1 MKRMLEHRAMNILQ
15 GGAAC
20 GSLPL
25 PTRVQPAALT
35 SFMRVAGEVV
45 LLWCVVAVFVLAVMA
60 LG

>member
-25 PTRVQPAALT
+25 PTRVQPAAP
-35 SFMRVAGEVV
+35 SFLRVAGEVV
-45 LLWCVVAVFVLAVMA
+45 LLWCVVAVFVLAVMV